1 MILVC
6 MANFFCT
13 LSTSHIFEKDVYFFS
28 ISEEHCHYSSIAIC
42 LVLLIHFRSDFAGAT
57 MCAECLLLLSQAPPW
72 KLPISLTVNQYLQTS
87 PQDMDLSSVFA
98 LLVIAGFP
106 RVSPLLFK
114 C

>member
-1 MILVC
+1 MSSKIKSAGQC
-6 MANFFCT
+6 PANFKK
-13 LSTSHIFEKDVYFFS
+13 SK
-28 ISEEHCHYSSIAIC
+28 YS
-42 LVLLIHFRSDFAGAT
+42 LPFLFRSDFAGAT

-72 KLPISLTVNQYLQTS
+72 KLPISLTINQYLQTS

-106 RVSPLLFK
+106 RVCPCLLYK